1 MRLTE
6 GQRVIAEQAAAIVP
20 KALAAFRFRY
30 PSLRRQ
36 LAVIDAVSVAHLA
49 VCRAAVTYDPAKSQ
63 VTTYFSTAIR
73 NAVLKELDRER
84 RFRYYS
90 AERVPM
96 ELAEALAVAPSRYA
110 TRVQTAIARLPAKSR
125 KLVHLRF
132 YRALSLR
139 EIGEQVG
146 ADPRTVSL
154 RLTNALKTLRSLL
167 QNEPLLP

>member
-6 GQRVIAEQAAAIVP
+6 EQRAIAEAAAALVP
-20 KALAAFRFRY
+20 KALAAFRYRY

-36 LAVIDAVSVAHLA
+36 LAVIDAVGVAQLA

-73 NAVLKELDRER
+73 NAILKEVDRER

-90 AERVPM
+90 VERVPM
-96 ELAEALAVAPSRYA
+96 ELAEALAVAPCRHA

-125 KLVHLRF
+125 RLVHLRF
-132 YRALSLR
+132 FKSLSLR

-154 RLTNALKTLRSLL
+154 RLSNALKTLRSLL

>member
-6 GQRVIAEQAAAIVP
+6 EQRAIAEQAAALVP

-30 PSLRRQ
+30 PSLRTQ
-36 LAVIDAVSVAHLA
+36 LAVIDSVGVAHLA
-49 VCRAAVTYDPAKSQ
+49 VCRAAATYDPAKSQ

-73 NAVLKELDRER
+73 NAILKEVDRER

-90 AERVPM
+90 VERVPM
-96 ELAEALAVAPSRYA
+96 ELAEALAVAPGRYA

-125 KLVHLRF
+125 RLVHLRF
-132 YRALSLR
+132 YKALSLR